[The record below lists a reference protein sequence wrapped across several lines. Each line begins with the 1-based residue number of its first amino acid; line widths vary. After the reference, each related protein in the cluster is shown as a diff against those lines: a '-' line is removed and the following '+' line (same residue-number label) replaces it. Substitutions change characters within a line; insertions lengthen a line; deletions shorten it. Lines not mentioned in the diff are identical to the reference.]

1 MQHIK
6 QQTKQRD
13 VHLLGQ
19 YLQALS
25 AFRAVNKNGCA
36 LSSPDDIRTSVEL
49 AVQDDPSFKASDCR
63 VAVVRCP
70 DGNAIGGYVVLKGY
84 LMGLFAGPGLSGGA
98 LLQMAVDDGARSLD
112 CFDGF
117 LPEWYRQRGWVETSR
132 EANWDPNGP
141 DVVFM
146 QYVG

>member
-1 MQHIK
+1 MRI
-6 QQTKQRD
+6 KQRD
-13 VHLLGQ
+13 VHLLGA
-19 YLQALS
+19 YLEALEAYRACSKHAWALS
-25 AFRAVNKNGCA
+25 D
-36 LSSPDDIRTSVEL
+36 PDDIRASNEQ
-49 AVQDDPSFKASDCR
+49 AIADEPNFKGSDCR

-84 LMGLFAGPGLSGGA
+84 LMGLFADKGLSGTA
-98 LLQMAVDDGARSLD
+98 LLQMAVQDGARKLD

-117 LPEWYRQRGWVETSR
+117 LPDWYKQRGWVETSR

-146 QYVG
+146 QYLG